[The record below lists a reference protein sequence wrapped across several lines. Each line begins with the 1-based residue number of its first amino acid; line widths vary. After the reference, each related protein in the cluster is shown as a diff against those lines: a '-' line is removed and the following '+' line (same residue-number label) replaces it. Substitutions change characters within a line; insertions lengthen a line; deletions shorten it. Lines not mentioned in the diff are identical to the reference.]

1 MLLTLG
7 LTVPLRAVGIWSYGG
22 CERANWPRAAFPEPM
37 QPFPWLDVAIILA
50 LILLNGFFAMSEMA
64 IVSSRRP
71 RLRGM
76 ATAGHRGAR
85 TALGLAENPGA
96 FLSTVQIGITLVGIL
111 NGAYSGATLA
121 RPVGQRLSALFGFKL
136 ALAEEIGFGVV
147 IVITTYLSLIVG
159 ELVPKQF
166 ALRSPEK
173 LASAVAPVMAI
184 VARVAT
190 PAVWALD
197 RSSALVFALLGQARD
212 GDNRVTEEE
221 LRSVVQE
228 AETAGVIEESERQMI
243 SGIMRLAD
251 RRVRGVMTPR
261 GLVDWIDAD
270 EAPDRIRAHLA
281 ASPHTRLPVARGT
294 VDDIIGVLQARDVV
308 QALIEGRPLDLAAL
322 ARPAPVIPDVI
333 DAVDALAVLRDAEIP
348 IALVHD
354 EYGHFEGIV
363 TPADLLAAIAG
374 EFRSDIDDAS
384 DPPAVERDDGSW
396 LFSGALPADEMAD
409 RLGFDLPDA
418 RDYETVAGFAL
429 EHFRHLPETGE
440 TFTLKRWKFEIAD
453 MDGRKVDKVLA
464 TPVRSVLGPLI

>member
-1 MLLTLG
+1 M
-7 LTVPLRAVGIWSYGG
+7 VGSGQHSP
-22 CERANWPRAAFPEPM
+22 APNPEPM
-37 QPFPWLDVAIILA
+37 QPFPWLDTAIIVA

-71 RLRGM
+71 RLRALAG
-76 ATAGHRGAR
+76 TGHRGAR
-85 TALGLAENPGA
+85 SALALAENPGS
-96 FLSTVQIGITLVGIL
+96 FLSSVQIGITLVGII

-121 RPVGQRLSALFGFKL
+121 VPVGQRLSAWFGFRP
-136 ALAEEIGFGVV
+136 ALAEEIGFAVV

-173 LASAVAPVMAI
+173 LASFVAPIMA
-184 VARVAT
+184 VVSRFAT

-197 RSSALVFALLGQARD
+197 RSSALVFKLLGQAQH

-261 GLVDWIDAD
+261 GAIDWIDAD
-270 EAPDRIRAHLA
+270 MDEAAIRAHLA
-281 ASPHTRLPVARGT
+281 ASPHTRLPVARGS
-294 VDDIIGVLQARDVV
+294 VDNIIGVLQARDVV
-308 QALIEGRPLDLAAL
+308 QALIEGRPLDIAAL
-322 ARPAPVIPDVI
+322 AKSAPVLPDVI
-333 DAVDALAVLRDAEIP
+333 DAVDALAVLRDAAIP

-374 EFRSDIDDAS
+374 EFRSDVDDAS

-396 LFSGALPADEMAD
+396 LFSGKLPADEMAD
-409 RLGFDLPDA
+409 RLGFDLPDD
-418 RDYETVAGFAL
+418 RDYETVAGFML

-440 TFTLKRWKFEIAD
+440 SFTLKRWTFEIAD
-453 MDGRKVDKVLA
+453 MDGRKIDKVLA
-464 TPVRSVLGPLI
+464 TPVRHVQAPLGV

>member
-1 MLLTLG
+1 
-7 LTVPLRAVGIWSYGG
+7 
-22 CERANWPRAAFPEPM
+22 M
-37 QPFPWLDVAIILA
+37 QPFPWLDTAIIFA
-50 LILLNGFFAMSEMA
+50 LIVLNGVLAMSELA

-71 RLRGM
+71 RLRGR
-76 ATAGHRGAR
+76 AAAGSRGAAA
-85 TALGLAENPGA
+85 ALRLAADPA
-96 FLSTVQIGITLVGIL
+96 RFLSSAQIGITLVAIV
-111 NGAYSGATLA
+111 NGAFSGE
-121 RPVGQRLSALFGFKL
+121 
-136 ALAEEIGFGVV
+136 ALAGPVAERLVAWTHVSPRLADELGLGIVVV
-147 IVITTYLSLIVG
+147 IITYVSLIVG

-166 ALRSPEK
+166 ALRSPEAI
-173 LASAVAPVMAI
+173 ASAVAPAMEVMTRLA
-184 VARVAT
+184 APFA
-190 PAVWALD
+190 WALD
-197 RSSALVFALLGQARD
+197 VSSALVFRLLGQRRD
-212 GDNRVTEEE
+212 ADQSVTEEE
-221 LRSVVQE
+221 LKSVVQE

-261 GLVDWIDAD
+261 GQIDWIDT
-270 EAPDRIRAHLA
+270 EAAPEAIRAHLA
-281 ASPHTRLPVARGT
+281 RTPHTRLPVARGS

-308 QALIEGRPLDLAAL
+308 QALIEGRPLDVAAL
-322 ARPAPVIPDVI
+322 ARPAPVLPDVI

-374 EFRSDIDDAS
+374 EFRSDVDDAS

-409 RLGFDLPDA
+409 RLGFDLPED
-418 RDYETVAGFAL
+418 RDYETVAGFVL

-440 TFTLKRWKFEIAD
+440 SFSLARWKFEIAD

-464 TPVRSVLGPLI
+464 LPVRTAVTPVL